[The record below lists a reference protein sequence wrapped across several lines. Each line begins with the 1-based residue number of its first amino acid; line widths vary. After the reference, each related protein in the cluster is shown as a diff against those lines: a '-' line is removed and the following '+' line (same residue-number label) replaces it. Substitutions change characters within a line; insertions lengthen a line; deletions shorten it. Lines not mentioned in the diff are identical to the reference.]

1 MASTDEPNRNAKYDP
16 KKPHITE
23 LPITASNWYKHVN
36 WLNVI
41 LIVGI
46 PIYGMVMS
54 YWTPLQ
60 WKTAVWAFA
69 YYFMTGLGIT
79 AGKGP
84 HHNYPETPFTNEPQV
99 TIASG
104 LTAPTVLLCRS
115 RSSLPLSAVAPLK
128 GRSDGGPETTV
139 LTTDIPTP
147 TRIHIPSA
155 RVFSTPTS
163 AGWS

>member
-1 MASTDEPNRNAKYDP
+1 MGEPQVAPPQPNSMASTDEPNRNAKYDP

-79 AGKGP
+79 AG
-84 HHNYPETPFTNEPQV
+84 N
-99 TIASG
+99 
-104 LTAPTVLLCRS
+104 
-115 RSSLPLSAVAPLK
+115 
-128 GRSDGGPETTV
+128 
-139 LTTDIPTP
+139 
-147 TRIHIPSA
+147 
-155 RVFSTPTS
+155 
-163 AGWS
+163 